1 MSNLSRQAAIVGAGR
16 TTGFNVEGHSVPELL
31 ARAAKMA
38 IEDAGLSK
46 SDIDGIITTQ
56 VAGFGSDPRLQYRFA
71 EYLGFG
77 NYAKVIDLPHTGG
90 MSSGYANN
98 QARWY
103 LQQGLAKYVMV
114 LDGGRGRENYV
125 DRGRTFGAAVRPY
138 RESMRSPHPY
148 DWEMP
153 YGTGGAYS
161 IYAPVAARHMYEFGT
176 TSEQL
181 AAISV
186 ACRKHATMNE
196 RACLRDPITIDD
208 VLNSRWISWPHH
220 LLDCA
225 YIAPGFANAYIVTS
239 AERAHDSPK
248 PPVWILGAGHGMSYY
263 HVGNLCTPSPEGF
276 DIVRTVGKMAGDQA
290 FGEAG
295 VSRSD
300 IDCLQVYDSF
310 TTTALLAIEDFGFC
324 EKGEGGPFVEN
335 GRIELGGELP
345 LNTHGGLLSEGQSG
359 NGTLAVMYEGISQA
373 RGEAGERQ
381 AAEKPMVCIGGASGV
396 ASNFGCTILQGE

>member
-1 MSNLSRQAAIVGAGR
+1 MASLSKQAAIVGAGR
-16 TTGFNVEGHSVPELL
+16 TTGFNRDGRSVPELI
-31 ARAAKMA
+31 AEASKMA

-46 SDIDGIITTQ
+46 KDIDGIITTQ
-56 VAGFGSDPRLQYRFA
+56 VAGLGSDARLQYRLA
-71 EYLGFG
+71 EQLGFG
-77 NYAKVIDLPHTGG
+77 SYAKVIDLPHTGG

-103 LQQGLAKYVMV
+103 LQQGLCNYVLV
-114 LDGGRGRENYV
+114 VDGGDWRERYLAS
-125 DRGRTFGAAVRPY
+125 DRDMGAAVRPY

-181 AAISV
+181 AAIAV
-186 ACRKHATMNE
+186 ACRKHASMNE
-196 RACLRDPITIDD
+196 RACLRDPITIED

-225 YIAPGFANAYIVTS
+225 YIAPGCATAYIITS

-276 DIVRTVGKMAGDQA
+276 DIVRTVGTMAAEQA

-300 IDCLQVYDSF
+300 IDCLQLYDSF
-310 TTTALLAIEDFGFC
+310 TTTALVCIEDFGFC
-324 EKGEGGPFVEN
+324 EKGEGGPFVEG

-345 LNTHGGLLSEGQSG
+345 VNTHGGLLSEGQPG
-359 NGTLAVMYEGISQA
+359 NGTLFVMYEGISQA
-373 RGEAGERQ
+373 RGEAGVRQVKER
-381 AAEKPMVCIGGASGV
+381 PLVCVGGASGV
-396 ASNFGCTILQGE
+396 ASNFGCTILQGD